1 MLQKNE
7 KRRKGI
13 DMFLVGIGGHGGVL
27 TLFPWWGMLI
37 GANSAPLFCSC
48 IVMNSIVCTGAS
60 IAEMCELKDS
70 IVAPSMSL
78 QPLSMYSA
86 VCICCVWR
94 VRECVT
100 VEVISERE
108 MECVY
113 ACVCTEG
120 TGSQQHH
127 EVHIV

>member
-1 MLQKNE
+1 M
-7 KRRKGI
+7 GI
-13 DMFLVGIGGHGGVL
+13 VGHDGVL
-27 TLFPWWGMLI
+27 TLFPWWGILI

-86 VCICCVWR
+86 VCICCVWKG
-94 VRECVT
+94 RESVT
-100 VEVISERE
+100 VEVISERDG
-108 MECVY
+108 V
-113 ACVCTEG
+113 CVCMCMYRRNKEWTAP
-120 TGSQQHH
+120 
-127 EVHIV
+127 